1 MYAILLPSGAGIMV
15 LESVY
20 TRFTR
25 VTFFGMG
32 ELVFRPRPLGPKR
45 QGLST
50 GLIRESGHRFRV

>member
-15 LESVY
+15 FESVY

-32 ELVFRPRPLGPKR
+32 GVSVQTATVRA
-45 QGLST
+45 QTT
-50 GLIRESGHRFRV
+50 GSEH

>member
-15 LESVY
+15 FESVY

-32 ELVFRPRPLGPKR
+32 GVSVQTATVGA
-45 QGLST
+45 QTT
-50 GLIRESGHRFRV
+50 GSEHYLIRESGHRIRV